1 MIMSLNVYVSV
12 CECMYVVVQFHPWF
26 KFSFL
31 LFLSTKCIIMSLKQR
46 EIKFEPRI
54 KLNHNIYNITV
65 VNTWLHLDQC

>member
-1 MIMSLNVYVSV
+1 M
-12 CECMYVVVQFHPWF
+12 
-26 KFSFL
+26 
-31 LFLSTKCIIMSLKQR
+31 IMSLKQR